1 MDTETMIRELRNLQ
15 EKHKD
20 DRVFT
25 FGTRWADVCR
35 DVADRL
41 EILQDENIGLRNQF
55 AEHNDAGINGRF
67 DDIAK
72 VGELAIGDNKFKVY
86 IGDTR
91 LYPIQTANGPRIL
104 HKFTLIE
111 I

>member
-1 MDTETMIRELRNLQ
+1 MNRELRNLQ
-15 EKHKD
+15 EKHRND
-20 DRVFT
+20 QTPT

-72 VGELAIGDNKFKVY
+72 VGELAIGNNKYKVY

-91 LYPIQTANGPRIL
+91 LYPIQSADGFRIL
-104 HKFTLIE
+104 HKFSLIE